1 MRTTGD
7 KPLAG
12 PSSCLHTPLEGW
24 PGGKT
29 PDQSCGPPSRPRG
42 AFRQAPL
49 PYTRTPFA
57 SSRGHQKPVHVLAPP
72 TPRRPLRKVA
82 WGRSGM
88 KGIRTPGPF
97 QGPGRLIYS
106 ARSRLL
112 LPLASRRVPLL
123 GVCNRARGG
132 RRGSALQPLP
142 RPVAQTG
149 QTRSGLQFPAMA
161 TTPVPHGGGQTGTRG
176 QLARELPFPIPDTGG
191 PLGSPSRCAGQQR
204 RAAEAGSR
212 GGQRRGGRGSGEGR
226 GLLFPRRAG
235 RGGAE
240 NGVGRAIVVRGWG
253 VGNQRSLHLRFL
265 AEVISPDF
273 SGRGEITALP

>member
-1 MRTTGD
+1 
-7 KPLAG
+7 
-12 PSSCLHTPLEGW
+12 
-24 PGGKT
+24 
-29 PDQSCGPPSRPRG
+29 
-42 AFRQAPL
+42 
-49 PYTRTPFA
+49 
-57 SSRGHQKPVHVLAPP
+57 
-72 TPRRPLRKVA
+72 
-82 WGRSGM
+82 M

-106 ARSRLL
+106 ARSRL

-161 TTPVPHGGGQTGTRG
+161 TTPVPHGGDQTGTRG

-204 RAAEAGSR
+204 RAAEAGSGEGGGAAVR
-212 GGQRRGGRGSGEGR
+212 GGACY
-226 GLLFPRRAG
+226 FPGG
-235 RGGAE
+235 RGGAGRRTE
-240 NGVGRAIVVRGWG
+240 WAGLSWCGGRGLEINGVRICGFWRRSFPRTFQVVVR
-253 VGNQRSLHLRFL
+253 
-265 AEVISPDF
+265 
-273 SGRGEITALP
+273 

>member
-12 PSSCLHTPLEGW
+12 PSSCLHTPSEGW

-29 PDQSCGPPSRPRG
+29 PDQSCGPPIRPRG
-42 AFRQAPL
+42 ALRQALL
-49 PYTRTPFA
+49 PYTRTPSA

-82 WGRSGM
+82 WGRGGM

-112 LPLASRRVPLL
+112 LPLASRRAPLL

-176 QLARELPFPIPDTGG
+176 QLARELPSPIPDTGG

-204 RAAEAGSR
+204 RAAAR
-212 GGQRRGGRGSGEGR
+212 GAGQRWGAGPAVSPAGG
-226 GLLFPRRAG
+226 AG
-235 RGGAE
+235 RGGE
-240 NGVGRAIVVRGWG
+240 RSGQGYRGW
-253 VGNQRSLHLRFL
+253 VGGN
-265 AEVISPDF
+265 
-273 SGRGEITALP
+273 